1 MASMNDFEYAD
12 LTARQQHARSL
23 GYAQNAYVCIDCLS
37 EGKTQGNST
46 YTDWPADVVQGAP
59 KCSRHAGITG
69 YRPLTHY
76 EFLLNEARFA
86 LDALAD
92 EQRADLFAEYCM
104 FCGAKD
110 SSCPCMRD
118 E

>member
-1 MASMNDFEYAD
+1 MNDFEHAD
-12 LTARQQHARSL
+12 LLAREQHARSL

-37 EGKTQGNST
+37 EGKTQGNSA

-59 KCSRHAGITG
+59 KCSRHAGLAG
-69 YRPLTHY
+69 YQPLTRY
-76 EFLLNEARFA
+76 EFSLLSARFSLNA
-86 LDALAD
+86 LTD

>member
-1 MASMNDFEYAD
+1 MNDFEYAD

-37 EGKTQGNST
+37 EGKTQGNAT

-69 YRPLTHY
+69 YKPLTRY
-76 EFLLNEARFA
+76 EFTLYEARTA
-86 LDALAD
+86 LDALTD
-92 EQRADLFAEYCM
+92 QQRSDLFAEYCVH
-104 FCGAKD
+104 CGSKD
-110 SSCPCMRD
+110 PSCTCTRD